1 MILLLPNQL
10 FPINKI
16 PEEEITLVEHEK
28 LLQERFHKQKLI
40 LHRASMQDY
49 QEKHD
54 TDYIGLEEDISK
66 VFERNDELKV
76 FDPVDHEILDEFKA
90 LAGENNCHLVVLE
103 SPMFL
108 ASRKFNR
115 DYFENSR
122 IFQLDYYKEMRK
134 NHDILVEDGNPVG
147 GKWSFDPD
155 NRKKLPKDMETPDIP
170 EFQGEK
176 VDEAKKWVEENFPE
190 ARGSAENFFWPT
202 TREQALE
209 MLDDFLENRM
219 ENFGDYQD
227 AFEKD
232 LEFGFHSLL
241 SSSLNIGLITPEE
254 VVENTLNAH
263 DKSDYPL
270 NSLEGFLRQIV
281 GWREFIRAMY
291 QLHPEM
297 REENFW
303 DIDNEMPEEFYTGDT
318 GLPPVDYSIQHA
330 KENAYCHHIERLMV
344 QSNVMLLLE
353 IDPEEVYNW
362 FLEMYI
368 DAYEWVMVPNV
379 YGMGQYAWPDM
390 MTKPY
395 ISSSNYINKMS
406 HYESGDWEDD
416 WTGLYWNFISKHEE
430 KISEITR
437 MGFMT
442 STLERMN
449 EETVEE
455 HKRRANKYRNSL
467 IL

>member
-10 FPINKI
+10 FPKDKI
-16 PEEEITLVEHEK
+16 PEEEILLVEHK
-28 LLQERFHKQKLI
+28 KFLQERFHKQKLI
-40 LHRASMQDY
+40 LHRASMKAY

-54 TDYIGLEEDISK
+54 TEYLDLENDLEQ

-76 FDPVDHEILDEFKA
+76 FDPVDHEILDEFEA

-170 EFQGEK
+170 EFQGER

-190 ARGSAENFFWPT
+190 ARGSADNFFWPT

-263 DKSDYPL
+263 DKNDYPL

-406 HYESGDWEDD
+406 HYESGDWEDE
-416 WTGLYWNFISKHEE
+416 WTGLYWNFISNHKE
-430 KISEITR
+430 KISEINR

-455 HKRRANKYRNSL
+455 HIENAESFKKTL
-467 IL
+467 DL